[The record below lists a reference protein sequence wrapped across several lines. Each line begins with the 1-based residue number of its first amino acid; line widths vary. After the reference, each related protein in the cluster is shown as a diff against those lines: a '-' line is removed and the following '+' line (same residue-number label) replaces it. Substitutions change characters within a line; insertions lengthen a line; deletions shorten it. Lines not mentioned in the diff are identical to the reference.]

1 MTPNRTLQK
10 LIKNKAAKVTSV
22 PGKLFRF
29 WCNDSGAKIQ
39 LNRLLLR
46 ALLGYWQLLISM
58 CTGQYK
64 IKSQCT
70 KTQSV
75 VTTAT
80 GHAGQCMAGCS
91 RWQQGQPAQA
101 INRHSNPNTG
111 QPINLQQCERKGGSE
126 LYRSLGNHCHSDGVL
141 KLWLDGRILG
151 EVSCHFR
158 KRLNSRKEK

>member
-22 PGKLFRF
+22 RCFSSDAMIRCSKDPIK
-29 WCNDSGAKIQ
+29 SVASESTP
-39 LNRLLLR
+39 
-46 ALLGYWQLLISM
+46 GYWQLLISM

-151 EVSCHFR
+151 EVSCRFR